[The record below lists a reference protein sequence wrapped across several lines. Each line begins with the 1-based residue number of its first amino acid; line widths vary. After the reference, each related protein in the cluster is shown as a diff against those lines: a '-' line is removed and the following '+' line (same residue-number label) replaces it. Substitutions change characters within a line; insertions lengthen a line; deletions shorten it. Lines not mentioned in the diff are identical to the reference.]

1 MARSVPLF
9 GGHTSRLVA
18 RHSPSTME
26 ILDMGATANFDNA
39 GSTPMHTDDASFG
52 RTGASSSTSIPAS
65 GSGLA
70 DVGSSGQSGTESTK
84 DKLSAGMGKAQDMV
98 GQLQS
103 KASDMATRLV
113 NNVDVDDLTQ
123 KLEQQVRDNPA
134 RTLLIAAG
142 VGYLLGR
149 SMK

>member
-1 MARSVPLF
+1 
-9 GGHTSRLVA
+9 
-18 RHSPSTME
+18 
-26 ILDMGATANFDNA
+26 MGATANFDNA
-39 GSTPMHTDDASFG
+39 GSTPIHSDDASFG
-52 RTGASSSTSIPAS
+52 RTGGGSSTSMPAS
-65 GSGLA
+65 GSGMA
-70 DVGSSGQSGTESTK
+70 DMDSPSQSGTGGTK
-84 DKLSAGMGKAQDMV
+84 EKLSAGMGKAQDMV

-103 KASDMATRLV
+103 KASDMATKLV

-142 VGYLLGR
+142 VGYFLGR